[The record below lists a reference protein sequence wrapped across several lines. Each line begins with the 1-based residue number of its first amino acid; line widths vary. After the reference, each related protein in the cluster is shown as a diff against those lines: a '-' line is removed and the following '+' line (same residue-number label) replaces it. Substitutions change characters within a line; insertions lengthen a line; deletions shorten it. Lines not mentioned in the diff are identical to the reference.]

1 MISGEQVV
9 DSRPV
14 NSGWDE
20 QRHEILND
28 SYGQDQHWSNQHDR
42 PRTGSRRRDTGSGA
56 NRKRLTG
63 QSFNNHQSD
72 GSKERTGSVG
82 QKREGKK
89 RDSSAIKKTQIE
101 VLDHET
107 PIEEYQ
113 QLFY

>member
-1 MISGEQVV
+1 MST
-9 DSRPV
+9 
-14 NSGWDE
+14 
-20 QRHEILND
+20 D
-28 SYGQDQHWSNQHDR
+28 SYGQDNHWSNQHER

-63 QSFNNHQSD
+63 QSINNHQSA
-72 GSKERTGSVG
+72 GSKERTASVG
-82 QKREGKK
+82 QKRDPKK
-89 RDSSAIKKTQIE
+89 RDSSIKKTQIE